1 MRRLAVIAVLL
12 LTIVVAV
19 AQRKVTPVASTDELK
34 PVTKEE
40 LKEIRRQ
47 EKLKFLRTDSL
58 TLDSLRRDSIERASK
73 RVYRP
78 TLMGVTLGVNF
89 WGPLLRALGQDYGDG
104 DVWAAVNIRNR
115 YIPVAEV
122 GFGQADCS
130 PEDGNFTYKSKLALY
145 GKIGMNYN
153 FLYAKDPK

>member
-89 WGPLLRALGQDYGDG
+89 WGPLMRALGQDYGDG
-104 DVWAAVNIRNR
+104 DSE
-115 YIPVAEV
+115 YQKPLYPGGGS
-122 GFGQADCS
+122 GFRTS
-130 PEDGNFTYKSKLALY
+130 RLLS
-145 GKIGMNYN
+145 
-153 FLYAKDPK
+153 

>member
-1 MRRLAVIAVLL
+1 MRRLSVIAVLL
-12 LTIVVAV
+12 LTLVVAV

-78 TLMGVTLGVNF
+78 TLMGSHAWCQLLGASDACARSGLWRWRRV
-89 WGPLLRALGQDYGDG
+89 GGSEYQKPLYPGGG
-104 DVWAAVNIRNR
+104 S
-115 YIPVAEV
+115 
-122 GFGQADCS
+122 GFRTS
-130 PEDGNFTYKSKLALY
+130 RLLS
-145 GKIGMNYN
+145 
-153 FLYAKDPK
+153 

>member
-12 LTIVVAV
+12 LTLVVAV

-58 TLDSLRRDSIERASK
+58 TLDSRWRKWVSDK
-73 RVYRP
+73 P
-78 TLMGVTLGVNF
+78 TA
-89 WGPLLRALGQDYGDG
+89 LLRTVILHIR
-104 DVWAAVNIRNR
+104 VNLLCM
-115 YIPVAEV
+115 A
-122 GFGQADCS
+122 
-130 PEDGNFTYKSKLALY
+130 KSE
-145 GKIGMNYN
+145 
-153 FLYAKDPK
+153 

>member
-12 LTIVVAV
+12 LTLVVAV

-89 WGPLLRALGQDYGDG
+89 GGLLCVRSVRTMAMATCGRQ
-104 DVWAAVNIRNR
+104 
-115 YIPVAEV
+115 
-122 GFGQADCS
+122 
-130 PEDGNFTYKSKLALY
+130 
-145 GKIGMNYN
+145 
-153 FLYAKDPK
+153 

>member
-12 LTIVVAV
+12 LTLVVAV

-89 WGPLLRALGQDYGDG
+89 WGPLMRALGQDYGDG
-104 DVWAAVNIRNR
+104 DVWAAVRTVILHIRVNLLCM
-115 YIPVAEV
+115 A
-122 GFGQADCS
+122 
-130 PEDGNFTYKSKLALY
+130 KSE
-145 GKIGMNYN
+145 
-153 FLYAKDPK
+153 